1 MRRAFSSVCLLAV
14 VLVPLSGC
22 NKMQAR
28 VELKRGNELYKEE
41 AYRAAMEQFQKGLQM
56 DPGATFA
63 WRSVG
68 LSAMAVYRPGAKS
81 ADNDKYATI
90 AVDAFRKYL
99 ADYPRDEKVQEYL
112 MTMLI
117 NSERYDDALN
127 MMKAQ
132 LAKTPNKPGL
142 SQGIVSTLA
151 KAGRLEE
158 AYSWALKQGGT
169 PDPVLFYSIGVS
181 CWDKA
186 YYDPMLDT
194 TARGKVV
201 DTGLA
206 ATKKALDLKPDY
218 FEAMAYYNLLFR
230 EKAKLELDP
239 AKAQEWI
246 AQAEEWTKK
255 AIALREAQKA
265 KDAAAS
271 KQQG

>member
-1 MRRAFSSVCLLAV
+1 MRRAFFSLCLLAV

-22 NKMQAR
+22 QKMRAR
-28 VELKRGNELYKEE
+28 VELKKGNELYKEE
-41 AYRAAMEQFQKGLQM
+41 VYREAMQQFQKGLEL

-81 ADNDKYATI
+81 AENDKYAQI
-90 AVDAFRKYL
+90 AIDAFKKFL
-99 ADYPRDEKVQEYL
+99 IDYPRDEKVQDYL

-117 NSERYDDALN
+117 NSERYDDALA
-127 MMKAQ
+127 MMKTQ
-132 LAKTPNKPGL
+132 LTKTPNKPGL

-151 KAGRLEE
+151 KAGRLDE
-158 AYSWALKQGGT
+158 AYDWALKQAGP

-186 YYDPMLDT
+186 YYDPMLDS
-194 TARGKVV
+194 TARGKIV

-206 ATKKALDLKPDY
+206 ATKKALDIKPDY

-255 AIALREAQKA
+255 AIALREQQKA
-265 KDAAAS
+265 KDAAAMKS
-271 KQQG
+271 PS

>member
-1 MRRAFSSVCLLAV
+1 MRRAFSICLFAV

-41 AYRAAMEQFQKGLQM
+41 AYRAAMEQFEKGLQI

-81 ADNDKYATI
+81 AENDKYAQTAI
-90 AVDAFRKYL
+90 DAFKKYL
-99 ADYPRDEKVQEYL
+99 ADYPNDDKVQEYL

-117 NSERYDDALN
+117 NSERYDDALA
-127 MMKAQ
+127 MMKQQ
-132 LAKTPNKPGL
+132 LQATPNKPGL
-142 SQGIVSTLA
+142 SQAIVSTLA
-151 KAGRLEE
+151 KAGRLDE
-158 AYSWALKQGGT
+158 AYDWALKQGGT
-169 PDPVLFYSIGVS
+169 PDPTLFYSIGVA

-186 YYDPMLDT
+186 YYDPMLDS

-206 ATKKALDLKPDY
+206 STKHSLDMKPDY

-255 AIALREAQKA
+255 AVALRDAQRA
-265 KDAAAS
+265 KDAAAGKKAS
-271 KQQG
+271 

>member
-1 MRRAFSSVCLLAV
+1 MRRAFSICLLVV

-41 AYRAAMEQFQKGLQM
+41 AYRGALEQFQKGLQM

-68 LSAMAVYRPGAKS
+68 LSAMAIYRPGAKS
-81 ADNDKYATI
+81 ADNDKYAQI
-90 AVDAFRKYL
+90 AIDAFKKFL
-99 ADYPRDEKVQEYL
+99 ADYPRDEKVQDYL

-117 NSERYDDALN
+117 NSERYDDALT

-132 LAKTPNKPGL
+132 LAANPNKPGL

-151 KAGRLEE
+151 KAGRLDE
-158 AYSWALKQGGT
+158 AYDWAQKQAGP
-169 PDPVLFYSIGVS
+169 PDPVLFYSIGVA

-194 TARGKVV
+194 TARGKIV

-206 ATKKALDLKPDY
+206 ATKRALDMKPDY

-230 EKAKLELDP
+230 EKAKLEIDP
-239 AKAQEWI
+239 AKQQEWI

-255 AIALREAQKA
+255 AIALREQQKA
-265 KDAAAS
+265 KDAAAMKKAS
-271 KQQG
+271 